1 MTDTIVKIKLSNFQN
16 KYNGKDE
23 IPLDIMDKADVLK
36 KKYSCFNSFYD
47 PKMILAKK
55 VYNKKDKEKD
65 NDVKNKGRFHIIIP
79 DFTNNSMIKRN
90 LIGYLNKLTLK
101 NKDTIYEKIKVII
114 NVNNNEEFF
123 NLVWGYIKLNDDK
136 IYLDILYFFEKIF
149 LSEMIELKW
158 KSYNNDE
165 EWKPPQY
172 IYDNNLLL
180 LNDEYELYCNYI
192 KWKKCINNINKIWTI
207 IKKNEIPDLLNKI
220 YEYTFEIIIDGK
232 VHKYIIDIF
241 MVQLYKILQ
250 IVRSDEII
258 NKIKNL
264 DTTKYNTSTKFII
277 YNIIDL

>member
-114 NVNNNEEFF
+114 HVNNNEEFF

-136 IYLDILYFFEKIF
+136 IYLDILYFFEKVF
-149 LSEMIELKW
+149 LSEMIEIKW
-158 KSYNNDE
+158 KTYNDEE

-220 YEYTFEIIIDGK
+220 YEYTFEIIIDGT

-241 MVQLYKILQ
+241 MDQLYKILQ

>member
-16 KYNGKDE
+16 KCNGKDE
-23 IPLDIMDKADVLK
+23 IPFDITDKADILK

-55 VYNKKDKEKD
+55 VYNKKDKD
-65 NDVKNKGRFHIIIP
+65 NDIKNKNRFHIIIP

-90 LIGYLNKLTLK
+90 LIGYLNKLTFK
-101 NKDTIYEKIKVII
+101 NKDIIYEKIKVII
-114 NVNNNEEFF
+114 QVNNNEEFF
-123 NLVWGYIKLNDDK
+123 NLTWGYIKLYDDK
-136 IYLDILYFFEKIF
+136 IYFDILYFFEKVF
-149 LSEMIELKW
+149 LSEMIEKMW
-158 KSYNNDE
+158 KNYNDNE

-207 IKKNEIPDLLNKI
+207 IKKNEIPDLLNRI
-220 YEYTFEIIIDGK
+220 YEYMFEIIIEET

-241 MVQLYKILQ
+241 MDQLFKILQ

-258 NKIKNL
+258 NKIKKL
-264 DTTKYNTSTKFII
+264 DVTKYNTSTKFII
-277 YNIIDL
+277 YNIIDLQ

>member
-1 MTDTIVKIKLSNFQN
+1 MTDKIVKIKLSNFQN
-16 KYNGKDE
+16 KYNDKYE

-55 VYNKKDKEKD
+55 VYNKKDKEH
-65 NDVKNKGRFHIIIP
+65 DVKNKSRFHIIIP

-101 NKDTIYEKIKVII
+101 NKEIIYEKIKVII

-123 NLVWGYIKLNDDK
+123 NLVWGYTKLNDDK
-136 IYLDILYFFEKIF
+136 IYFDIFYFFEKVF
-149 LSEMIELKW
+149 LSEMIEKMW
-158 KSYNNDE
+158 KTYNDDE

-207 IKKNEIPDLLNKI
+207 IKKDEISDLLNRI
-220 YEYTFEIIIDGK
+220 YSYMLEIIIEGT

-241 MVQLYKILQ
+241 MDQLYKILQ
-250 IVRSDEII
+250 IIRSDEII
-258 NKIKNL
+258 NKIKKL

>member
-47 PKMILAKK
+47 TKMILAKK